1 MSKREKDIRKYFED
15 LTKKT
20 IEYSGKINMSAH
32 INELIKYKKEVFEKD
47 IPAINEKISELRV
60 NIEKETKNINKKTLE
75 TTKKMEFNN
84 KKENETLKMKKKMEN
99 IENTISKKKN
109 LIYVLFGVN
118 IILALFICLG
128 IYLRINK
135 TILKSIF

>member
-1 MSKREKDIRKYFED
+1 MSEREKKIREKLEE
-15 LTKKT
+15 TT
-20 IEYSGKINMSAH
+20 IKSGGKINMSAP
-32 INELIKYKKEVFEKD
+32 IKELIKYKKEVFEKD
-47 IPAINEKISELRV
+47 IPAINEDISELRDD
-60 NIEKETKNINKKTLE
+60 IEKETKNINKKTLE

-84 KKENETLKMKKKMEN
+84 ELENETLKMKKKLEN
-99 IENTISKKKN
+99 IENTISKKKKI
-109 LIYVLFGVN
+109 IYVLFGVN